1 MVWTKA
7 LAVNELPPGSRQ
19 VVKLGQRAILLLNED
34 GTIHAV
40 SNQCPHLKLP
50 MKGGKIQDGAIVC
63 PFHRSA
69 FDLCSGVVKEWSPF
83 PPVVGALMGKMSA
96 EKPLPIFPVRVENG
110 QVQVDLTATE

>member
-7 LAVNELPPGSRQ
+7 LAQSDLPPGSRQ
-19 VVKLGQRAILLLNED
+19 VVKLNQQAILLLNEG

-50 MKGGKIQDGAIVC
+50 MKSGKIKDGAIVC

-69 FDLCSGVVKEWSPF
+69 FDLCSGAVKEWSPF
-83 PPVVGALMGKMSA
+83 PPVVGSLMGKMSA
-96 EKPLPIFPVRVENG
+96 EKPLPVFPVRVENG
-110 QVQVDLTATE
+110 EVQVDLGA

>member
-7 LAVNELPPGSRQ
+7 LAANDLPPGSRQ
-19 VVKLGQRAILLLNED
+19 VVKLDQKAILLLNEN

-50 MKGGKIQDGAIVC
+50 MKSGKIENGAIVC

-69 FDLCSGVVKEWSPF
+69 FDLCSGAVKEWSPF

-96 EKPLPIFPVRVENG
+96 EKALPVFPVRVENG
-110 QVQVDLTATE
+110 EVQVDLAA